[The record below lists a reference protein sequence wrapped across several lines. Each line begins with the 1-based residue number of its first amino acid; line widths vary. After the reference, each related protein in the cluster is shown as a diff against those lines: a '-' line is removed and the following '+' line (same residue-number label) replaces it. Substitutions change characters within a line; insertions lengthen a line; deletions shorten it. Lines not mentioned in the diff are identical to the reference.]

1 MNPNEQPTRRLV
13 RPEPGERDLIEWVN
27 TDSAVERRATANGS
41 STVLAVVRTRTVPP
55 VTA

>member
-13 RPEPGERDLIEWVN
+13 RPESGERDLIEWVN
-27 TDSAVERRATANGS
+27 TDSAVEMRATANGS
-41 STVLAVVRTRTVPP
+41 STVLAVVRTRTVPL